1 MQIHFAPFF
10 HKAIGEVTMNSGVT
24 PQQWR
29 ERLERAAGNPETL
42 AAEFSELEKEMRS
55 ERSSLHSN
63 PSPDGL
69 LRSVMSF
76 LLDDKDDDYE
86 RLAKKIKSELA
97 RENRLLE
104 QYRSW
109 KPGEDY
115 EDRLFL
121 YVKDFGGKLQPDEKG
136 VQFPGF
142 VKYQGIHTTDTQTE
156 SYIFYLNEKFP
167 GRDPANFHLVFI
179 PETGEVIIK
188 RVYRMELPRLKG
200 DASPA
205 RAVLSEMV
213 HEIVPDLALI
223 TEFEVDNAANIKTRQ
238 ALLEPGK
245 EMGEFDAKADADVEK
260 TPIGHLMKKLSTELG
275 LTPGEFKVHA
285 LPFGM
290 LRIEMFVDR

>member
-1 MQIHFAPFF
+1 
-10 HKAIGEVTMNSGVT
+10 MNSGVT